1 MGPDAPDATHLL
13 LAHSE
18 GSAQS
23 ASELLPLIYGELR
36 AQAARYLQRERAGH
50 TLQPTALV
58 HEAYL
63 SLVDIDRVSWQGR
76 THFFAMAARQMRRVL
91 IDHARA
97 ASAKKRGSRPRKVTL
112 HDDAALG
119 GEVQWEALALDRALE
134 KLSGLNARQA
144 RVAELRIFSGMLIKE
159 IAPEV
164 GVSER
169 TVKMDWRFAKAW
181 LARELELGAE

>member
-1 MGPDAPDATHLL
+1 MAPDAPDATQLL

-23 ASELLPLIYGELR
+23 ASELLPIIYGELR
-36 AQAARYLQRERAGH
+36 AQAARYLQGERPGH

-63 SLVDIDRVSWQGR
+63 SLVDIDRISWQGR

-97 ASAKKRGSRPRKVTL
+97 ASAQKRGARPRKVTL
-112 HDDAALG
+112 QEDAALG
-119 GEVQWEALALDRALE
+119 GEIQWEMLVLDRALE
-134 KLSGLNARQA
+134 KLAKLNARQA
-144 RVAELRIFSGMLIKE
+144 RVAELRIFSGMLVRE
-159 IAPEV
+159 VAPEL

-169 TVKMDWRFAKAW
+169 TVKQDWRFAKAW
-181 LARELELGAE
+181 LARELELGGE